1 MPSTEPS
8 NIPSQR
14 FDQSFFSDIINNVRA
29 DAARIEV
36 DLLKRMLNS
45 LSEKFGVDV
54 LLYAAPYVSGSP
66 VQESDGRASV
76 NDWDVPA
83 LASAMK
89 GMGTRDLFF
98 IVHSPGGDPN
108 AAAQFMEYLHRKY
121 SGKKITAIVPHKAM
135 SAATMMCMG
144 CDEIIMSK
152 LASLGPIDPQFN
164 GLPASAILRELEEAR
179 EDVDKHPERAAL
191 WAPRVLKLPPR
202 FYSICRDAMKYTE
215 ELVSEWLKKRMF
227 GKEKSRA
234 NAGKKAKDL
243 AKWLADCLKHK
254 QHARPLT
261 IEILRKRGIE
271 IKELESDDN
280 LQNLVMGV
288 FHAFRAVFQ
297 FCPCSKIVLNQ
308 SGEGEFY
315 RTERLK

>member
-8 NIPSQR
+8 STPSPR
-14 FDQSFFSDIINNVRA
+14 FDQAFFSNFITRTRL
-29 DAARIEV
+29 DAGHVEV
-36 DLLKRMLNS
+36 DLLKEMLDS
-45 LSEKFGVDV
+45 LSKAFDVDV

-66 VQESDGRASV
+66 VQESDGRAAV

-89 GMGTRDLFF
+89 GMGKRNLFF

-121 SGKKITAIVPHKAM
+121 SGRKITAIVPHKAM

-144 CDEIIMSK
+144 CDEIVMSK

-164 GLPASAILRELEEAR
+164 GLPASAILRELKEAQ

-191 WAPRVLKLPPR
+191 WAPRVLKLPPG

-215 ELVSEWLKKRMF
+215 ELVSEWLKRRMF
-227 GKEKSRA
+227 GREKNRA

-254 QHARPLT
+254 QHARPLA
-261 IEILRKRGIE
+261 IDVLEAKGV
-271 IKELESDDN
+271 KVSELESDDN
-280 LQNLVMGV
+280 MQNLVMGV

-297 FCPCSKIVLNQ
+297 SCPCSKIVLNQ
-308 SGEGEFY
+308 SGDGEFY
-315 RTERLK
+315 RTERVK